1 MATKL
6 DQAGLVRVERQRQL
20 LKPHTHC
27 IEEATGVVLMLEAG
41 HQIIGIAHDNHVAG
55 SLVPSPALGPQV
67 EDVVQVDVGNP
78 ADPELDGA
86 GHTNGHADDGA
97 AAEID
102 ITSTD
107 LPAF

>member
-6 DQAGLVRVERQRQL
+6 DQAGLVRVERQREL

-55 SLVPSPALGPQV
+55 SLVPSPALAPQV
-67 EDVVQVDVGNP
+67 EDVVQVDVGKQWRR
-78 ADPELDGA
+78 
-86 GHTNGHADDGA
+86 H
-97 AAEID
+97 
-102 ITSTD
+102 
-107 LPAF
+107 